1 MSIKVLLAKPL
12 KRVQLTC
19 FFFITLLLGTNI
31 VSAKDKD
38 IEIKTTSHGY
48 YFEVG
53 NLKPGDWM
61 PRDITILNQGKQDF
75 RYTAQIGKKKSVKG
89 LFEELDLLVKKNS
102 DILFEGKLKDFEAFT
117 PRKLAKGSSEQL
129 FFQVSMPYNLGNA
142 FQDSSAEV
150 EIIFLAEALTDP
162 SDPPGDGEPSDE
174 SNDEGAKPGDS
185 KDNIVINPEMTKNLL
200 PNTATNTY
208 NLLLIGGLL
217 LGTGSVLILVF
228 YRRIRSER

>member
-1 MSIKVLLAKPL
+1 MKSKNLLAQPIKVSILVFLLCFLIINNKTAKADEKEL
-12 KRVQLTC
+12 D
-19 FFFITLLLGTNI
+19 INTNI
-31 VSAKDKD
+31 N
-38 IEIKTTSHGY
+38 GY
-48 YFEVG
+48 FFEVG
-53 NLKPGDWM
+53 NIKPGDWM

-89 LFEELDLLVKKNS
+89 LFEELDLLVKKDS
-102 DILFEGKLKDFEAFT
+102 DILFEGKLKDFEGFT
-117 PRKLAKGSSEQL
+117 PRKLAKGNSEKL

-162 SDPPGDGEPSDE
+162 TDPPGDGEPSDE

-185 KDNIVINPEMTKNLL
+185 KDNIVINPEMTENLL